1 MTLRL
6 LAFADILGYLSTVS
20 LSTFVERK
28 DVKEYLRLNVA
39 KPWFQVRAEIK
50 APPLTTSYGWT
61 GTAFDYAMRFYLQK
75 LNPSA
80 KVSRWLA
87 EESAALVVGSRHETP
102 RTKKHVVGIVQTAKD
117 CVRSYLKG
125 KRDAKP
131 NRELIHA
138 AVDLAQLD
146 LIYRIGLLD
155 LQPINDAMLEDI
167 GNMLALVR
175 PEDFRAKRTC
185 VLNPTFGAASEL
197 VGGADGDLV
206 LDGTL
211 IDIKVNKN
219 LEMGR
224 DIFNQLFGYYCLSCI
239 GGIDGCRGKITC
251 VAVYFARF
259 GVLHR
264 LPVDSFMEASRLP
277 GHLKW
282 FKAIA
287 KRGISSM

>member
-1 MTLRL
+1 
-6 LAFADILGYLSTVS
+6 VS

-28 DVKEYLRLNVA
+28 DVKEYLRLNVP
-39 KPWFQVRAEIK
+39 KPWFEVRAEIK

-80 KVSRWLA
+80 KTRRWLA
-87 EESAALVVGSRHETP
+87 EESVAMLGAGRRENV
-102 RTKKHVVGIVQTAKD
+102 RTMKRVRGIVETAKD
-117 CVRSYLKG
+117 CLRSYLKS
-125 KRDAKP
+125 RRSAKP
-131 NRELIHA
+131 GRDLIRA
-138 AVDLAQLD
+138 AIDLAQLD
-146 LIYRIGLLD
+146 LVYRIGLLD
-155 LQPINDAMLEDI
+155 LQPINEAMVEDI
-167 GNMLALVR
+167 GNMVALVR
-175 PEDFRAKRTC
+175 PNDFRAKRTC

-224 DIFNQLFGYYCLSCI
+224 DIFNQLVGYYCLSCI

-259 GVLHR
+259 GILHR
-264 LPVDSFMEASRLP
+264 LPVDSFVEASRLP
-277 GHLKW
+277 AHLKW
-282 FKAIA
+282 FKATA
-287 KRGISSM
+287 NRGVSSM